1 MGRREAELTD
11 PAWTGVE
18 ALGTAQ
24 QRTWVLVVRVAAAIS
39 IVVGWVALYQTPAHR
54 TVDDLL
60 AALDAGEV
68 TQVTVER
75 PETAGIGS
83 GSYPVRWE
91 GEGRPG
97 YAYYDYSTETGP
109 RVDEGAEIIRA
120 AESSGA
126 RVEVMGY
133 NPIGGTT
140 WNLHGIGAL
149 VALFL
154 LVGGR
159 APRLATRWAWF
170 WLLWSV
176 PPAALVFVLVEPV
189 PLWRSGALPA
199 TRRLTGGWAFLL
211 ALMLGNTLPQ
221 LVPLYGELFPDTP

>member
-24 QRTWVLVVRVAAAIS
+24 QRAWVLVVRVAAAIS

-75 PETAGIGS
+75 PRSSGVVTGS
-83 GSYPVRWE
+83 FEVEWE
-91 GEGRPG
+91 GRGRPG
-97 YAYYDYSTETGP
+97 YAYYDYSTATGA
-109 RVDEGAEIIRA
+109 RVDEGAAIIRA
-120 AESSGA
+120 AEQAGA
-126 RVEVMGY
+126 GVEVTEPY
-133 NPIGGTT
+133 TTGTT
-140 WNLHGIGAL
+140 WQLHGIGAL

-176 PPAALVFVLVEPV
+176 PPAALVFVVAEPV

-211 ALMLGNTLPQ
+211 ALVLGSTLPQ

>member
-1 MGRREAELTD
+1 MGRREVGLAD
-11 PAWTGVE
+11 AVWSGVE
-18 ALGTAQ
+18 TLGTAQ

-39 IVVGWVALYQTPAHR
+39 IVVGWVALYQTPAQR
-54 TVDDLL
+54 TVDDLF

-75 PETAGIGS
+75 PELAGIGS
-83 GSYPVRWE
+83 GSYQVRWE

-97 YAYYDYSTETGP
+97 RASYDYSTEPGL
-109 RVDEGAEIIRA
+109 RVDEGAQIVRA

-126 RVEVMGY
+126 RVEVTADH
-133 NPIGGTT
+133 PVGGTT
-140 WNLHGIGAL
+140 WSLHGIGAL
-149 VALFL
+149 VALVL
-154 LVGGR
+154 LVGGT
-159 APRLATRWAWF
+159 APRLASRWAWF

-189 PLWRSGALPA
+189 PLWRRGARPA

-211 ALMLGNTLPQ
+211 ALMLANTLPQ
-221 LVPLYGELFPDTP
+221 LPLYGELFPAAP